1 MVGGEGGIVLEGVA
15 QVFDDVG
22 NPLSHCGVQL
32 EASLSLFVSL
42 TRILPSFAGE
52 ANTYLTPVKLETVR
66 VDLSAGGRPVQGTR
80 RLDCV
85 H

>member
-1 MVGGEGGIVLEGVA
+1 MLEGRWDVVEGGIVSEGVA

-42 TRILPSFAGE
+42 TRILPSFAAQ
-52 ANTYLTPVKLETVR
+52 ANTYLTLAT
-66 VDLSAGGRPVQGTR
+66 
-80 RLDCV
+80 
-85 H
+85 